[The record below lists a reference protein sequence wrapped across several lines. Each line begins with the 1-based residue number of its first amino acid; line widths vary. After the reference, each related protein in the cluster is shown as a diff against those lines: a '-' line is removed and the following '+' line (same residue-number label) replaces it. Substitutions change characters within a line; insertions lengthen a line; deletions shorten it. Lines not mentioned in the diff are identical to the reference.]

1 MDPILIPR
9 RVMNKNITNIIVKTV
24 YNLFVLKRII
34 HRDGYAAVHCG
45 PAVGV
50 LDVSSKGY

>member
-1 MDPILIPR
+1 
-9 RVMNKNITNIIVKTV
+9 MNKNISSIIVKTV

-45 PAVGV
+45 TAVGV
-50 LDVSSKGY
+50 LVVSSKGY